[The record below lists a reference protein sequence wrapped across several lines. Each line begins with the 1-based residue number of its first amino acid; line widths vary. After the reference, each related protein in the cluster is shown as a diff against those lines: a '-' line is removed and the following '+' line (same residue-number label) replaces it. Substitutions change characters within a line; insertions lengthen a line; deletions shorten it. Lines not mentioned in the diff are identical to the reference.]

1 MHPRFAVVLGCALM
15 ACTPKGGSSS
25 GSSVAPSI
33 FAEKDGA
40 GTDVN
45 ACAPYL
51 AGAPP
56 ERSGEFMPV
65 SDEMMQQAMAA
76 AQQETRPRCTHYE
89 LIHRVLS
96 TQIIDDPRIATVL
109 WEREDSAELLD
120 AIAVIVNEAC
130 LEIEPGTFT
139 MPPGSF
145 RIGRTELLGRPIVVI
160 DVLPPPV
167 ATTEAHMFAVV
178 GTPWAAGADH
188 RAWTSLAA
196 YFVLEHSV
204 SQGPNHT
211 VMGAW
216 ARMDGGL
223 FHLNMGKGPLPEPE
237 GFLNEIGKNL
247 CGDFVEARTRIQ

>member
-1 MHPRFAVVLGCALM
+1 MIHVRILLAACVCALT
-15 ACTPKGGSSS
+15 ACASKGSPGSSS
-25 GSSVAPSI
+25 PPPSI
-33 FAEKDGA
+33 FAERDGVIA
-40 GTDVN
+40 DAN

-65 SDEMMQQAMAA
+65 TDEMMREAMASVA
-76 AQQETRPRCTHYE
+76 HEVQPRCSHYQ
-89 LIHRVLS
+89 LVHRILAS
-96 TQIIDDPRIATVL
+96 QILDDPRIAMVL

-120 AIAVIVNEAC
+120 AIATIVNEMC
-130 LEIEPGTFT
+130 VESEPGTWT
-139 MPPGSF
+139 IPPGSF
-145 RIGRTELLGRPIVVI
+145 RIGRTELLGRPVVVV
-160 DVLPPPV
+160 DMLAPPV

-178 GTPWAAGADH
+178 GVPWADGDYH
-188 RAWTSLAA
+188 RAWPGLSA

-223 FHLNMGKGPLPEPE
+223 THLNMGKGPLPEPG
-237 GFLNEIGKNL
+237 GFVHAIGKNL
-247 CGDFVEARTRIQ
+247 CGDFVEARTRL